1 MVGLLTSAL
10 ELSWLVQISDLTRTG
25 TQSEAIVLPEDLS
38 ATGSG
43 HSTCRIRSAITT
55 GWAECSGC
63 GCSAR
68 SRRMRSASDDLRR
81 THSAVLVG
89 SSQRDGAELRQA
101 SIKRLEVRISVQQ
114 CDTVPS
120 RDDRD
125 EAINQAMHGVSPS
138 ATGPIGGGRGV
149 EVQAH
154 IDVQPR

>member
-1 MVGLLTSAL
+1 MVELLTSAL
-10 ELSWLVQISDLTRTG
+10 EWSWLAQISYLTRPAPSRRPSCRRKT
-25 TQSEAIVLPEDLS
+25 SS

-68 SRRMRSASDDLRR
+68 SGRMRSTSDDLQR

-101 SIKRLEVRISVQQ
+101 SIKRVEVRISVQQ

-125 EAINQAMHGVSPS
+125 EAINQATHGVSPS
-138 ATGPIGGGRGV
+138 ATSPIDGGRGV

-154 IDVQPR
+154 ID